1 MAIPYAARTMAP
13 SLRLRL
19 RGVLAGALTCAFLLA
34 APARAQEAAVQ
45 ATQAP
50 GVPVEAQPATPAVPA
65 SAVPENPAAVAA
77 PTGVAATTPAQ
88 PSADSRGS
96 GMRLS
101 GIVIGSVGVAGIVT
115 GVIFSLKSR
124 SIANEVTSDN
134 ARHTYD
140 RSKDDRGRRYSNL
153 QWMGYTLGAALLV
166 DGGFLYYL
174 GYREAHAPASDS
186 LSFAPVLLPGG
197 TGAVLQGRF

>member
-1 MAIPYAARTMAP
+1 M
-13 SLRLRL
+13 
-19 RGVLAGALTCAFLLA
+19 
-34 APARAQEAAVQ
+34 
-45 ATQAP
+45 
-50 GVPVEAQPATPAVPA
+50 
-65 SAVPENPAAVAA
+65 PAAATA

-88 PSADSRGS
+88 PSADSRGA

-115 GVIFSLKSR
+115 GMIFSLKSR

-174 GYREAHAPASDS
+174 GYREAHAPPSDS
-186 LSFAPVLLPGG
+186 LSLAPVLLPGG